1 MHILPAKSQDQAHF
15 QNFAIK
21 DRLNSFV
28 AYGMRFIPV
37 IFDFFFKNY
46 FKLLF
51 YFKVRYQG
59 EKVL

>member
-21 DRLNSFV
+21 DLLNSFV

-37 IFDFFFKNY
+37 IFDFFLKN
-46 FKLLF
+46 F
-51 YFKVRYQG
+51 
-59 EKVL
+59 